1 MARTVCL
8 TAAALVAFVA
18 HAASAQVDDKRA
30 RADALFNEGQQL
42 LSAGQT
48 QAACEKLE
56 ESQRVDPK
64 LGRLLNVAYCHE
76 QLGRTATAWSEYNQ
90 AVAVALQAKQAERE
104 SFARGRAKEL
114 AAKLSFVRLEMQP
127 GAEIT
132 GLTVDGR
139 PIGRDQWNVPFPI
152 DPGTHELAFSASGH
166 VTRTETVKVA
176 DMETVKVPV
185 APLEVGSSTPAP
197 AAAPAAAPTP
207 AAAPATA
214 PATAPVTPPP
224 TEGSH
229 SHPLRTAGFI
239 VGGVGIVGLGVGAA
253 FGLHAMSLQHDADT
267 MCPGKRCTPQGT
279 KDINDAT
286 SAANIATVGF
296 VVGAVAVAAGVVLV
310 IDPFSSSASSA
321 PSARLAPFFAP
332 DRAGM
337 AMEGTW

>member
-8 TAAALVAFVA
+8 TAAALIALVTRTAG
-18 HAASAQVDDKRA
+18 AQGVDDKRA
-30 RADALFNEGQQL
+30 HADALFNEGQQL

-76 QLGRTATAWSEYNQ
+76 QLGKTATAWSEYNQ
-90 AVAVALQAKQAERE
+90 AVAVALQSHQAERE
-104 SFARGRAKEL
+104 TFARGRAKEL

-139 PIGRDQWNVPFPI
+139 PISRDQWNVPFPI
-152 DPGTHELAFSASGH
+152 DPGSHELSFSASGH

-176 DMETVKVPV
+176 DTETVKVPV
-185 APLEVGSSTPAP
+185 APLEAGSSAP
-197 AAAPAAAPTP
+197 AAPAAAAPAPAAAPTP
-207 AAAPATA
+207 TTA
-214 PATAPVTPPP
+214 SVASAPPP

-229 SHPLRTAGFI
+229 SHPLRIAGFV
-239 VGGVGIVGLGVGAA
+239 VGGLGVVGLGVGAG
-253 FGLHAMSLQHDADT
+253 FGLHALSLQHDADS

-286 SAANIATVGF
+286 SAANISTLGF

-310 IDPFSSSASSA
+310 IDPFSSSASST
-321 PSARLAPFFAP
+321 PSARLAPFFAS